1 MKEKKELERSCFE
14 AGVST
19 TGKGLLVMMLICVVS
34 LMEMRYT

>member
-1 MKEKKELERSCFE
+1 MKKNKIKKTK